1 MARRSSLLYVFI
13 FLLSA
18 SCLQAQVVPREV
30 LDKYCVTCHNERL
43 ARPYGIPC
51 LTEQAAPN
59 AVAKSHLPEF
69 SGASHSA
76 WVSSRSLTND
86 YYEKG
91 HLPARGI
98 ARHGRSAGIAAVG
111 RDGARAIRTG

>member
-51 LTEQAAPN
+51 LTEQAASN
-59 AVAKSHLPEF
+59 AVAKSPLPAVC
-69 SGASHSA
+69 GASHSA
-76 WVSSRSLTND
+76 WVSSWSVTSGYDERCPCS
-86 YYEKG
+86 
-91 HLPARGI
+91 ARCM
-98 ARHGRSAGIAAVG
+98 
-111 RDGARAIRTG
+111 RTQRR